1 MHSVGSHTGMG
12 SVILSTFVA
21 DTLKPSVW
29 TAGLMSLHNAQ
40 CSMERLGETV

>member
-21 DTLKPSVW
+21 DTLNLPY
-29 TAGLMSLHNAQ
+29 GLLA
-40 CSMERLGETV
+40 L